1 MQKEEDDFLLQKQ
14 LQEKKDKEI
23 ELKKAINYKN
33 KETIMLNIEAKKDA
47 KQKQKQNDAKQFKE
61 LKKVN
66 FLFDMLL

>member
-1 MQKEEDDFLLQKQ
+1 MEKENDDFLLQKQ

-66 FLFDMLL
+66 FLFDMLS